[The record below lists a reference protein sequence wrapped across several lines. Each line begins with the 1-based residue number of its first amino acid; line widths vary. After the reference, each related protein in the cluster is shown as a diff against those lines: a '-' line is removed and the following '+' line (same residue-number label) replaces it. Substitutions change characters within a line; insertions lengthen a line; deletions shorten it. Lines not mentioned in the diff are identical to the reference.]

1 MRKKERK
8 ATNASE
14 GIERVASSSVDDDM
28 FARTMS
34 GRTQS

>member
-14 GIERVASSSVDDDM
+14 GIESDASSSVDDIS
-28 FARTMS
+28 ARTMS
-34 GRTQS
+34 RRTRN

>member
-14 GIERVASSSVDDDM
+14 GIESDASSSVDDDIS
-28 FARTMS
+28 ARTMS
-34 GRTQS
+34 RRTRS